1 MQQKSDLKNE
11 TDVDSSQFAE
21 NNDLTNLKSE
31 VDKLDND
38 TLAELDAY
46 SLKPVPVDLTLKPL
60 VFPKMYLLERVRS
73 PGFL

>member
-21 NNDLTNLKSE
+21 KDDLTNLKSTE

-46 SLKPVPVDLTLKPL
+46 NLKPVPVDLTLKWL
-60 VFPKMYLLERVRS
+60 VFPKMYLLERV
-73 PGFL
+73 